1 MSLLQRTKRLLHLYR
16 FSPKKRFGQNF
27 VVDADLLQR
36 LIGYGSIAQD
46 DVVLEVG
53 AGLGFLTR
61 FLSSECKK
69 VVAVEVDH
77 ELMKLLGEQLHD
89 LHNVDLIEGD
99 ILKVSVPQ
107 FNKVISTPPYSISSL
122 LLFWLLK
129 LEFDCAV
136 LTFQK
141 EFAERL
147 VASVGSRSYGR
158 LTVTTYYRAET
169 ELLEYVPR
177 EMFYPPPDVDSVVVR
192 LRPRA
197 SPFKVEDEGAF
208 LELVRTLFTQR
219 NKKVRNSIIPFLHK
233 RGLKERRAVEVAESL
248 VFHEKRARKLAPEDF
263 GALSNEIIRKL

>member
-16 FSPKKRFGQNF
+16 VSPKKRFGQNF

-69 VVAVEVDH
+69 VIAVEVDR
-77 ELMKLLGEQLHD
+77 ELMKLLGEH
-89 LHNVDLIEGD
+89 
-99 ILKVSVPQ
+99 
-107 FNKVISTPPYSISSL
+107 
-122 LLFWLLK
+122 
-129 LEFDCAV
+129 
-136 LTFQK
+136 FQK

-197 SPFKVEDEGAF
+197 SPFEVEDEEAF
-208 LELVRTLFTQR
+208 LDLVRTLFTQR

>member
-16 FSPKKRFGQNF
+16 FSPKKRLGQNF
-27 VVDADLLQR
+27 VVDTDLLQR
-36 LIGYGSIAQD
+36 LIGYGALAQD

-61 FLSSECKK
+61 FISSGCKK
-69 VVAVEVDH
+69 VISVEVDR

-89 LHNVDLIEGD
+89 LQNVDLIEGD
-99 ILKVSVPQ
+99 ILKVSIPQ

-122 LLFWLLK
+122 LLFWLLELK
-129 LEFDCAV
+129 FDCAV

-158 LTVTTYYRAET
+158 LTVTAYYRAEI
-169 ELLEYVPR
+169 ELLEYVSR
-177 EMFYPPPDVDSVVVR
+177 EMFYPPPDVDSAIVR

-197 SPFKVEDEGAF
+197 SPFEVEDEEVF
-208 LELVRTLFTQR
+208 LDLVRTLFTQR
-219 NKKVRNSIIPFLHK
+219 NKKVRNSIIPFLQK
-233 RGLKERRAVEVAESL
+233 RGLKKRRAVEVAEFL

-263 GALSNEIIRKL
+263 GALSNEIIRNL